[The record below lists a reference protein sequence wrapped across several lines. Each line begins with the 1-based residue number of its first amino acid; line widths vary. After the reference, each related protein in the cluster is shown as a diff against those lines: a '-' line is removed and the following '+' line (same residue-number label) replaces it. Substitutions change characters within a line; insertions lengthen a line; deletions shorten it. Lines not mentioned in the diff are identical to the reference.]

1 MGESGGYLIV
11 KAAARFLGVAANT
24 MRSWDRAGV
33 IPVRRDPRNN
43 YRLFAVA
50 DLEKVRDEIERA
62 GMYPS
67 GWQRPDWRN
76 RKP

>member
-1 MGESGGYLIV
+1 MDDSGGCLTV

-24 MRSWDRAGV
+24 MRSRGRAGV

-50 DLEKVRDEIERA
+50 DLEKVRDEIEQT
-62 GMYPS
+62 GTYPS
-67 GWQRPDWRN
+67 GWQRPRWPR
-76 RKP
+76 